1 MEVRVKNLLATT
13 ALLAIG
19 LAGAAAAQ
27 TGNPA
32 GTSAATPQTG
42 PATAAPHQPNAS
54 DRTFVQAAAVGGRS
68 EVEAG
73 KVAEQKGQA
82 ETVKQFGRRM
92 VQDHGKANDRLAA
105 LAKADNLTLPAAL
118 DDEHRAMQDELGK
131 LSGADFDRAYI
142 QAQIADH
149 QKAVQ
154 LLEWEIGAGQDAQ
167 LKSFASEVLPTFFQ
181 HLEMAQAIA
190 TEMGGVASNASA
202 APASGSS
209 EPARNDGIRNDGV
222 RH

>member
-1 MEVRVKNLLATT
+1 MEVPVKNLLVTT

-32 GTSAATPQTG
+32 GMSAATPQTG
-42 PATAAPHQPNAS
+42 PATAAPHQPNGS

-82 ETVKQFGRRM
+82 EAVKQFGRRM

-118 DDEHRAMQDELGK
+118 DDEHRAMQDEIGK
-131 LSGADFDRAYI
+131 LSGTDFDRVYI
-142 QAQIADH
+142 QGQIADH
-149 QKAVQ
+149 QKTAQ
-154 LLEWEIGAGQDAQ
+154 LLEWEIDAGQDAQ
-167 LKSFASEVLPTFFQ
+167 LKSFASEILPTVFQ

-190 TEMGGVASNASA
+190 TELAGAAPTASA
-202 APASGSS
+202 APRSGSS
-209 EPARNDGIRNDGV
+209 GPARNDGARKE
-222 RH
+222 

>member
-1 MEVRVKNLLATT
+1 MPVKNLLATT

-19 LAGAAAAQ
+19 LAGGAAAQ

-32 GTSAATPQTG
+32 GMSAATPQTG
-42 PATAAPHQPNAS
+42 PAAAAPHQPSDS
-54 DRTFVQAAAVGGRS
+54 DRIFVQAAAVGGRS

-82 ETVKQFGRRM
+82 ESVKQFGRRM

-105 LAKADNLTLPAAL
+105 LAKADNLALPAAL

-131 LSGADFDRAYI
+131 LSGAGFDRAYI

-149 QKAVQ
+149 QKTVQ
-154 LLEWEIGAGQDAQ
+154 LLEWEIDAGQDAQ
-167 LKSFASEVLPTFFQ
+167 LKSFASEVLPIFFQ

-190 TEMGGVASNASA
+190 MEMAGSAPTASA

-209 EPARNDGIRNDGV
+209 GPARSEGTRKEGV
-222 RH
+222 RP